1 MAVLLAAYDC
11 CARDPIKL
19 NRAAW
24 TGERDVAVP
33 RVTAAT
39 ERQQR
44 AFGRW
49 HFLDHVIE
57 IGPGTQQPQA
67 SAGRFPSRV
76 HVNEDRDDFRFRICV
91 DLPVLLAA
99 AAADR
104 DHVRAIRKIHVKFL
118 LKGLA
123 KLGASHLLDQLR
135 KCWAVC
141 YLAQRE
147 TAGTRNFGII
157 VVDRAA
163 RVGLYKFRNDQK
175 LEWLAGKRR
184 RPEFLQIE
192 HRKHRR
198 TLHEHT
204 GISS

>member
-1 MAVLLAAYDC
+1 MWPCHELLLRRNASSVPSVGGTSWITSS
-11 CARDPIKL
+11 RLVPERN
-19 NRAAW
+19 NR
-24 TGERDVAVP
+24 
-33 RVTAAT
+33 
-39 ERQQR
+39 
-44 AFGRW
+44 
-49 HFLDHVIE
+49 
-57 IGPGTQQPQA
+57 
-67 SAGRFPSRV
+67 
-76 HVNEDRDDFRFRICV
+76 
-91 DLPVLLAA
+91 
-99 AAADR
+99 
-104 DHVRAIRKIHVKFL
+104 VKFL

-135 KCWAVC
+135 KCWAVG